1 MRIEM
6 NLSAA
11 KENKAKAPASSNT
24 FFILCCVYVV
34 RSCFRIVLL

>member
-11 KENKAKAPASSNT
+11 KENKAKAPAIINT
-24 FFILCCVYVV
+24 FFILCCVIIV
-34 RSCFRIVLL
+34 RYCFRIVLS

>member
-11 KENKAKAPASSNT
+11 KENKAKAPASSKV
-24 FFILCCVYVV
+24 FFILYCFYV
-34 RSCFRIVLL
+34 RIVLS

>member
-11 KENKAKAPASSNT
+11 KENKAKVPASRKM
-24 FFILCCVYVV
+24 FFM
-34 RSCFRIVLL
+34 LLYFMF

>member
-11 KENKAKAPASSNT
+11 KENKAKVPASSKM
-24 FFILCCVYVV
+24 FFMLLC
-34 RSCFRIVLL
+34 VLCLC

>member
-11 KENKAKAPASSNT
+11 KENKAKAPASINT
-24 FFILCCVYVV
+24 FFILCLFILFV
-34 RSCFRIVLL
+34 IVLE

>member
-11 KENKAKAPASSNT
+11 KENKAKVPASSKM
-24 FFILCCVYVV
+24 FFML
-34 RSCFRIVLL
+34 FVLF